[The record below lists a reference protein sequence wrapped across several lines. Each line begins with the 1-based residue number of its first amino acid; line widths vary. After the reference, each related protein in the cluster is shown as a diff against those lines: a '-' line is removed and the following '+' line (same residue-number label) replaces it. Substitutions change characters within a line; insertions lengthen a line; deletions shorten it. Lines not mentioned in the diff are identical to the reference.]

1 MESKIDW
8 ESEDYW
14 NEYDLYDD
22 YFLSF
27 HLDHAGIEELL
38 WEEFV
43 EKWKLNTTVIKDDN
57 GDECIS
63 VYSDDY
69 SIVITRVFYY
79 VMMTFSKNV
88 DMSDCIRFYKDF
100 MNTLDHYD
108 DLIVR
113 NGIVSEY
120 AAHPK
125 EIVRTMI
132 DKL

>member
-8 ESEDYW
+8 ERKDYW
-14 NEYDLYDD
+14 NGYHLYDD

-27 HLDHAGIEELL
+27 HLDHAGIEESL
-38 WEEFV
+38 WEELV
-43 EKWKLNTTVIKDDN
+43 EKWKLNTTVIIDDY

-63 VYSDDY
+63 VHNDDY
-69 SIVITRVFYY
+69 SIVISRVFYY
-79 VMMTFSKNV
+79 IMMTFSKNV
-88 DMSDCIRFYKDF
+88 NMSDCIRFHKDF

-120 AAHPK
+120 TAHPK
-125 EIVRTMI
+125 EIVKTMI